1 MGWWPFSGR
10 GKGLGE
16 PPDYFREGLRL
27 AEQEKY
33 HEALTSFRLALRNQP
48 EDARIMEQMA
58 VVYTHIGMPD
68 EAIKYY
74 EQAIAS
80 GRDTPAAHYGL
91 AFLLLRRGDAATAC
105 EHLRAFLEQPPRD
118 EQAAAHVEHARRT
131 LAQLEGSG
139 PGEEGMN
146 HPAGE

>member
-10 GKGLGE
+10 GKGLCE
-16 PPDYFREGLRL
+16 PPNYFREGLRL
-27 AEQEKY
+27 VEQRKY
-33 HEALTSFRLALRNQP
+33 HEALTSFRLALRKQP
-48 EDARIMEQMA
+48 DDARIMEQMA

-91 AFLLLRRGDAATAC
+91 AFLLLRRGDAAAAC
-105 EHLRAFLEQPPRD
+105 EHLRAFLQQPPSD
-118 EQAAAHVEHARRT
+118 EQASAHIEHARHT
-131 LAQLEGSG
+131 LAQLEGSD
-139 PGEEGMN
+139 PGEVGEN
-146 HPAGE
+146 RPAGE